1 MSSIVL
7 ARLVAVLVLLFA
19 AGCGLRPSGF
29 GGAWLGSESS
39 IKASNE
45 STSAVAAAAPGRMT
59 IAASKPVDAYVLL
72 GGRIKSC
79 WFNAVDP
86 VLPNHVYQA
95 DVSPSGSKV
104 QITIHQRQDLGQ
116 AGLATYA
123 IDFKQE
129 GTFTVVRTANRNMP
143 PDLAAKMQY
152 DIERWKR
159 GDTNCNK
166 RMPKSAAAAAV
177 ANPEQPNRGD

>member
-1 MSSIVL
+1 VLSS
-7 ARLVAVLVLLFA
+7 LVAVLILSFV
-19 AGCGLRPSGF
+19 AGCGVRPSGF
-29 GGAWLGSESS
+29 GGSWLGSGAADGAS

-45 STSAVAAAAPGRMT
+45 STSALPAGARQMS
-59 IAASKPVDAYVLL
+59 IAASKPIDAYVLL
-72 GGRIKSC
+72 GRRIKSC